1 MIFYFQASEK
11 LLAMKSEKSA
21 FDKEMAEVQVQI
33 EAEKKKF
40 EEEENKL
47 TNIQV
52 LRDTIAACRYKYFYF
67 FNY

>member
-1 MIFYFQASEK
+1 
-11 LLAMKSEKSA
+11 MKSEKSA

-47 TNIQV
+47 KSCQV
-52 LRDTIAACRYKYFYF
+52 LRDKVVASRYKYFYF
-67 FNY
+67 VIIRSTSRT

>member
-1 MIFYFQASEK
+1 MIFYFQAREK
-11 LLAMKSEKSA
+11 LLGMISEKSA

-47 TNIQV
+47 LNSQV
-52 LRDTIAACRYKYFYF
+52 LRDKIGARR
-67 FNY
+67 